1 MQKWI
6 IGRSD
11 SSEISKCAVGGTW
24 FKMEHE
30 KEQEFFQKDKW
41 YAESRNLKAL
51 KILMRKEMA
60 KNQRSQIYTPET
72 SKYTNTR

>member
-11 SSEISKCAVGGTW
+11 SSEISECAVGGTW

-30 KEQEFFQKDKW
+30 KEQEFFQKK
-41 YAESRNLKAL
+41 
-51 KILMRKEMA
+51 
-60 KNQRSQIYTPET
+60 
-72 SKYTNTR
+72 

>member
-11 SSEISKCAVGGTW
+11 SSEISECAVGGTW

-41 YAESRNLKAL
+41 YAESRNVKA
-51 KILMRKEMA
+51 A
-60 KNQRSQIYTPET
+60 KTPCERRNGKK
-72 SKYTNTR
+72 SA